1 MRPHPSPTVSA
12 GPNSAS
18 TQLYPW
24 LFVALWSTGFIGA
37 KYGLPDAEP
46 LTFLTIRYTLV
57 LFLMGAIVLWTR
69 APWPPLGRAW
79 GHIAISGL
87 LVHGVYLGGV
97 FTAIGHGLPAG
108 ITALV
113 VGLQPLLTALG
124 AGLFL
129 GERVRATQW
138 LGLALGLLGV
148 GLVLAHKV
156 AAGLSNAALL
166 MMLLPALL
174 ALLGITAGTLYQKRF
189 CPGFDLRTGSL
200 IQFLPCLAMTGLAA
214 CLSGETLQVH
224 WSGAFVFA
232 LSWLVLVLS
241 LGAVS
246 LLNVLIR
253 QGSAI
258 HVASLFYLVPPT
270 TAVFAWA
277 LFGETLTG
285 LALLG
290 MAVTVFGVWLARR

>member
-1 MRPHPSPTVSA
+1 MAPTSSQK
-12 GPNSAS
+12 PDLAS
-18 TQLYPW
+18 TRLYPW

-46 LTFLTIRYTLV
+46 LTFLTIRYALV

-200 IQFLPCLAMTGLAA
+200 IQFLPCLALTGLAA
-214 CLSGETLQVH
+214 WLSGETLQVH